1 MLLSMVALGNWRSTT
16 TAKRTQEA
24 NSSQAAETE
33 MKELAALPDQY
44 SNVNTLDG
52 RRAIVQARA

>member
-1 MLLSMVALGNWRSTT
+1 MVALGNWRSTT